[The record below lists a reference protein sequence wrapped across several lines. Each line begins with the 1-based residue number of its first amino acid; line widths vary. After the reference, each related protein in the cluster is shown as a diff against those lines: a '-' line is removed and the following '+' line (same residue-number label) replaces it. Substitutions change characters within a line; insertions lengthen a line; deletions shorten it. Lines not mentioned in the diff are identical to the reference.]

1 MNHRLLTTL
10 TAALLALSAWANGT
24 EINGIYYVLD
34 SDTKTASVTYTGSYS
49 YSNNS
54 YSGSITIPASVTN
67 PNDGTTY
74 SVTSIGYAAF
84 NECTGLT
91 SITIPN
97 SVTTIGSSA
106 FYHCTGLTSITI
118 PSSVTSI
125 GEGAFYVCIGL
136 TSITIPNSV
145 TSIGSGAFNNCTGLT
160 SITIPNSVTTIGD
173 QAFLGCTGLTSIDIP
188 NSVTSIGSNAF
199 LGCSGLTSI
208 KVETGN
214 TKYDSR
220 DNCNAII
227 ETATNTLIAGCNA
240 TTIPNS
246 VTSIGNYAFNGCE
259 ALTSIT
265 IPNSVTSIGVSA
277 FYGCT
282 GLTSI
287 TIPNSVTSIGDQAFR
302 GCTGL
307 TSITIPNS
315 VRSIGERVFYGCAL
329 TSINL
334 PEGLT
339 EIGSYAFSYNSLQE
353 IRLPASVVKL
363 GDNPFA
369 AQRDANQNGCLQR
382 IVVAEGNPAYEVA
395 AGALYTKGLT
405 EIVCFPSNG
414 GTSFTMPATLR
425 RIGIS
430 AFSGSKVR
438 DVYFTSPVIEG
449 QGASGLASDAEEMN
463 FYVDDLAV
471 FCRFNPIDDYDGS
484 LYLPWHDFNLYHKGS
499 LVTDLVIPEG
509 IDTLCTEAFVRCKSI
524 RSVTFP
530 STFRYTRQYT
540 FWDCPNLKRVV
551 LNEGLEG
558 LGVFSFLRSPLQE
571 IHAPMRKPWSFSF
584 PGDDV
589 GISDWLHQYCFGDP
603 TDKYTDAA
611 IYSEA
616 ILFVPSGCVETY
628 RNTEGWNAFSTIV
641 EENDAYGENV
651 YPTNVYRGTD
661 GKSSYYVVTTISAD
675 GNPQLYVV
683 RELPDG
689 SKYAIM
695 SADEVQFDADIA
707 SVTATET
714 ENSFLGPKQ
723 SVSLTLHLLKNKAR
737 LYLPD
742 AEAIDCTLT
751 PQLPLAR
758 TTYNSQDQFGPA
770 FEMLDDSTA
779 RILFPDA
786 EDVEEASVSYQN
798 ERAEWTFTGKQSGKV
813 LKVSANSQ
821 CQLTATDRGI
831 SYLFL
836 PESSPAPLERYA
848 EGTYTTSFFTSSTGG
863 NYTYSATLYRNR
875 LNSDQYAL
883 KPFIDNEEG
892 IILTLTDEENEDGY
906 RIVDVTPAKT
916 DYTHPSYG
924 MIWAQD
930 ARDYGIGN
938 TRSYFDGRT
947 FFLNL
952 AYYVSAGNFG
962 AFADTFTLNI
972 PEGDLNGDYTV
983 NVGDVTTLVNMILG
997 KTPMSDD
1004 ADLNGDDAVNVG
1016 DVTTLVNQI
1025 LGKYP
1030 SRAAYHRP
1038 TNKTM
1043 QTSVG
1048 MRCYVIQPALSH
1060 RTAEPQRG
1068 QLVVVRRADGTS
1080 RKMYVR

>member
-1 MNHRLLTTL
+1 MKHRLLTTL
-10 TAALLALSAWANGT
+10 TAALLAFSAWADGT
-24 EINGIYYVLD
+24 KIGGFYYNLN
-34 SDTKTASVTYTGSYS
+34 SSTKTASVTFTGTGTTLSAYNPSSTAYT
-49 YSNNS
+49 
-54 YSGSITIPASVTN
+54 GSITIPSSVTY
-67 PNDGTTY
+67 DGTTY
-74 SVTSIGYAAF
+74 SVTSIGNYAF
-84 NECTGLT
+84 YDCTGLT
-91 SITIPN
+91 SINIPN
-97 SVTTIGSSA
+97 SVTSIGIWAFQYCSS
-106 FYHCTGLTSITI
+106 LTSITI
-118 PSSVTSI
+118 PSSVK
-125 GEGAFYVCIGL
+125 
-136 TSITIPNSV
+136 
-145 TSIGSGAFNNCTGLT
+145 SIGSGAF
-160 SITIPNSVTTIGD
+160 
-173 QAFLGCTGLTSIDIP
+173 AY
-188 NSVTSIGSNAF
+188 
-199 LGCSGLTSI
+199 CSGLTSI

-227 ETATNTLIAGCNA
+227 KTASNTLVTGCKA

-246 VTSIGNYAFNGCE
+246 VTTIGDRAFGGCTG
-259 ALTSIT
+259 LTSII
-265 IPNSVTSIGVSA
+265 IPNSVTRIGQYA
-277 FYGCT
+277 FNVCT

-287 TIPNSVTSIGDQAFR
+287 TIPNSVTSIGQYAFN
-302 GCTGL
+302 GCSGL
-307 TSITIPNS
+307 TSITIPSS
-315 VRSIGERVFYGCAL
+315 VTTIGDYAFRGCSGL
-329 TSINL
+329 TSITIPSSVTTIGGSAFNSCSLSSLNL

-339 EIGSYAFSYNSLQE
+339 EIGSYAFSHNSLQE

-414 GTSFTMPATLR
+414 GTSFTMPTTLR

-449 QGASGLASDAEEMN
+449 QAAGGLRSDAEEMN

-471 FCRFNPIDDYDGS
+471 FCRFNPIDDYDDHHQ
-484 LYLPWHDFNLYHKGS
+484 LYAPWNAFNLYHKGR

-509 IDTLCTEAFVRCKSI
+509 IDTLCTEAFFSCNSI

-530 STFRYTRQYT
+530 STFRYTRKYT

-551 LNEGLEG
+551 LNEGIEG

-589 GISDWLHQYCFGDP
+589 GISDWMHMYCFGNP
-603 TDKYTDAA
+603 TGKSSGAD

-641 EENDAYGENV
+641 EESEAYGENV

-661 GKSSYYVVTTISAD
+661 GKSSYYVVTTTNAD
-675 GNPQLYVV
+675 GSPQLYVV

-737 LYLPD
+737 LDMPNTEG
-742 AEAIDCTLT
+742 AEGLECTRT

-758 TTYNSQDQFGPA
+758 TTYSSQDQFGPA

-813 LKVSANSQ
+813 LKVAANSQ
-821 CQLTATDRGI
+821 SQLTATDRGF
-831 SYLFL
+831 SYIFL
-836 PESSPAPLERYA
+836 PASSPAPFERYA
-848 EGTYTTSFFTSSTGG
+848 EGTYESTYF
-863 NYTYSATLYRNR
+863 NLIQPATLYRSR
-875 LNSDQYAL
+875 LDDNLYVL

-892 IILTLTDEENEDGY
+892 IMLTLTDEVNEDGY
-906 RIVDVTPAKT
+906 RIVDVTPAET
-916 DYTHPSYG
+916 GHTHPSFG
-924 MIWAQD
+924 MIMVKD
-930 ARDYGIGN
+930 AVDYGIGN
-938 TRSYFDGRT
+938 TLSYFDGRI

-952 AYYVSAGNFG
+952 AYYVSAGYFG
-962 AFADTFTLNI
+962 EFADTFTMNI
-972 PEGDLNGDYTV
+972 PEGDLNGDSAV

-1016 DVTTLVNQI
+1016 DVTTLVNKI
-1025 LGKYP
+1025 LGK
-1030 SRAAYHRP
+1030 
-1038 TNKTM
+1038 
-1043 QTSVG
+1043 
-1048 MRCYVIQPALSH
+1048 
-1060 RTAEPQRG
+1060 E
-1068 QLVVVRRADGTS
+1068 
-1080 RKMYVR
+1080 